1 MMPIKIEKIEAMPMP
16 VKSELEFVR
25 ERLAKAE
32 DEITLLRETILELKV
47 SLSTARLLAK
57 EKAQLVLKLD
67 EEVAQSLRERIGL
80 VRVSASTRGDGLDTL
95 SVTVGEQA
103 ICIDGE
109 RSPAFLVIEDSADTV
124 EVLSDAALA
133 VGVDVE
139 LEVHGHKEI
148 TNDRRDQISRRSKL

>member
-1 MMPIKIEKIEAMPMP
+1 MRETAVREPPCRAGGTSTGAFRITRRGSIAGLHRRSWPLGGTMMPIKIEKIEAVPMP

-67 EEVAQSLRERIGL
+67 EEVAQSR
-80 VRVSASTRGDGLDTL
+80 RGQNPVPL
-95 SVTVGEQA
+95 
-103 ICIDGE
+103 
-109 RSPAFLVIEDSADTV
+109 P
-124 EVLSDAALA
+124 
-133 VGVDVE
+133 
-139 LEVHGHKEI
+139 
-148 TNDRRDQISRRSKL
+148 

>member
-1 MMPIKIEKIEAMPMP
+1 MPIKIEKIEAVPMP

-67 EEVAQSLRERIGL
+67 EEVAQSR
-80 VRVSASTRGDGLDTL
+80 RGQNPVPL
-95 SVTVGEQA
+95 
-103 ICIDGE
+103 
-109 RSPAFLVIEDSADTV
+109 P
-124 EVLSDAALA
+124 
-133 VGVDVE
+133 
-139 LEVHGHKEI
+139 
-148 TNDRRDQISRRSKL
+148 